1 MDGMLVTGGSVP
13 NAASLLPASP
23 ARPPLTKAE
32 YQTATPDGSAFAG
45 LLDIG
50 TETPPPPQD
59 RPSPRADRADDTRDA
74 KRPDPGRRDDEP
86 APPPEN
92 NTANEP
98 QDQAKAAPA
107 RQENQTGTAIASK
120 DDASVGTPKAD
131 EKTATDAN
139 ASAATDGQ
147 ANADA
152 TVIVAAATAETLAVV
167 VTPVTISLLADQTAA
182 DTTSTSD
189 TGAVEAATS
198 KTASTHPATDATF
211 ALSVTP
217 EKAIPATPAQPTKI
231 DDAVADAHAAIVVAA
246 QPAQPAHLKQT
257 GPHKP
262 EKSGEAD
269 DADTTVAEAN
279 DNNGQLTEAEHAEF
293 LKSLHAANEGK
304 ARRPEHMA
312 DANSETK
319 AAHDPAP
326 APAALVNAPLQQQT
340 AAPAGLVQTTTAVS
354 GVHAA
359 DPRSAS
365 GPAADAAVP
374 VAGLAV
380 EIVTRAREGKNR
392 FEIRLDPPELGRI
405 DVRLDI
411 DGQGNVTSRLLVE
424 RADTLDLLRRD
435 FSNLERALNDA
446 GLKTDNGSLQFA
458 MRDQGFAG
466 DSQQQNEF
474 SRSARIIVPG
484 ETDTVA
490 PAARYNMAQRSG
502 IDIRV

>member
-1 MDGMLVTGGSVP
+1 L
-13 NAASLLPASP
+13 A
-23 ARPPLTKAE
+23 KAE
-32 YQTATPDGSAFAG
+32 YQTATPEGSAFAG

-50 TETPPPPQD
+50 TETPPPPPQD
-59 RPSPRADRADDTRDA
+59 RPSPPPRADRADDARDA

-86 APPPEN
+86 ARPAD
-92 NTANEP
+92 NTADEP

-107 RQENQTGTAIASK
+107 RQENQTGTATASK
-120 DDASVGTPKAD
+120 DDAGAGTPKTD
-131 EKTATDAN
+131 EKTATDAD
-139 ASAATDGQ
+139 ASATTDGQ

-167 VTPVTISLLADQTAA
+167 VTPITISLLADQTAT
-182 DTTSTSD
+182 DTASASE

-198 KTASTHPATDATF
+198 KTASTRSAADATF
-211 ALSVTP
+211 ALSAAP
-217 EKAIPATPAQPTKI
+217 EKAVPATPAQPTKV
-231 DDAVADAHAAIVVAA
+231 DDAVPETHAAIVAAA
-246 QPAQPAHLKQT
+246 QPAQPPHLKQT
-257 GPHKP
+257 GPHKA
-262 EKSGEAD
+262 EKSSEAGD
-269 DADTTVAEAN
+269 DNTTTAEAG
-279 DNNGQLTEAEHAEF
+279 DNNGQPTEAEHAEF

-312 DANSETK
+312 DANNEAKT
-319 AAHDPAP
+319 APDPAL
-326 APAALVNAPLQQQT
+326 APVAPSNTLPQQQT
-340 AAPAGLVQTTTAVS
+340 PTPAGLVQTTAAVS
-354 GVHAA
+354 SVHAA

-446 GLKTDNGSLQFA
+446 GLKTDTGSLQFA
-458 MRDQGFAG
+458 MRDQGFADG
-466 DSQQQNEF
+466 GQQQNEF
-474 SRSARIIVPG
+474 GRSARVIVPS
-484 ETDTVA
+484 ETDTIA

-502 IDIRV
+502 VDIRV